1 MVKNRIEY
9 RIGEFIDFAGRTRKY
24 VVAAVSELI
33 DYGCV
38 TTVTQGADLIME
50 EIVKKLSLGFAICN
64 PEDKWDEELGK
75 RIALGKAIKRPTRI
89 MYASHAGMIN
99 TEVVNALINQEM
111 KYTEKAPETVF
122 KGYETAKKKWLDSQR
137 INNQLTGC

>member
-24 VVAAVSELI
+24 IVAAVSELV
-33 DYGCV
+33 DDACV
-38 TTVTQGADLIME
+38 TTLTRGAIIMDE
-50 EIVKKLSLGFAICN
+50 VVKKLSLGFAICN

-75 RIALGKAIKRPTRI
+75 KIALGKAIKRPARV

-111 KYTEKAPETVF
+111 KYAEKSPSTVF
-122 KGYETAKKKWLDSQR
+122 KGYETAERKWIESNK
-137 INNQLTGC
+137 INGQLTGC

>member
-33 DYGCV
+33 DYSCV
-38 TTVTQGADLIME
+38 TTVTKDADIIME
-50 EIVKKLSLGFAICN
+50 EVVKKLSLGFSICDPN
-64 PEDKWDEELGK
+64 DEWNEELGK
-75 RIALGKAIKRPTRI
+75 RIALGKAIKRPTRV

-111 KYTEKAPETVF
+111 KFTEKSPETVF

>member
-33 DYGCV
+33 DYSCV
-38 TTVTQGADLIME
+38 TTVTKDADIIME
-50 EIVKKLSLGFAICN
+50 EVVKKLSLGFAICN

-75 RIALGKAIKRPTRI
+75 RIALGKAIKRPSRV

-111 KYTEKAPETVF
+111 KFTEKSPETVF

>member
-33 DYGCV
+33 DCGDVISV
-38 TTVTQGADLIME
+38 TKDADLIIE
-50 EIVKKLSLGFAICN
+50 DVVKKLSLGFAICN

-75 RIALGKAIKRPTRI
+75 RIALGKAIKRPTRV
-89 MYASHAGMIN
+89 MWVSHAGMIN

-111 KYTEKAPETVF
+111 KFLEKNPETVF
-122 KGYETAKKKWLDSQR
+122 KGYETAKKKWLDGQR
-137 INNQLTGC
+137 INSQLTGC

>member
-24 VVAAVSELI
+24 IVAAVSELV
-33 DYGCV
+33 DDACV
-38 TTVTQGADLIME
+38 TTLIQDTIIMDE
-50 EIVKKLSLGFAICN
+50 VVKKLSLGFAICN

-75 RIALGKAIKRPTRI
+75 KIALGKAIKRPARI

-111 KYTEKAPETVF
+111 KYAEKAPSTVF
-122 KGYETAKKKWLDSQR
+122 KGYETAERKWIESNK
-137 INNQLTGC
+137 INGQLTGC

>member
-9 RIGEFIDFAGRTRKY
+9 RIGEFIDFAGRARKY
-24 VVAAVSELI
+24 VVAAVSELV
-33 DYGCV
+33 DCACV
-38 TTVTQGADLIME
+38 TTVTQDGNLIMDDV
-50 EIVKKLSLGFAICN
+50 VKKLSLGFAICN

-75 RIALGKAIKRPTRI
+75 KIALGKAIKRPARV

-111 KYTEKAPETVF
+111 KYAEKAPSTVF
-122 KGYETAKKKWLDSQR
+122 KGYETAERKWMESQK
-137 INNQLTGC
+137 INGQLTGC

>member
-33 DYGCV
+33 DYACV
-38 TTVTQGADLIME
+38 TTVTHDVDITMDE
-50 EIVKKLSLGFAICN
+50 VVKKLSLGFAICN
-64 PEDKWDEELGK
+64 PEDKWNEELGK
-75 RIALGKAIKRPTRI
+75 KIALGKAMKRPARV

-99 TEVVNALINQEM
+99 TDVVNALINQEM
-111 KYTEKAPETVF
+111 KFFEKNPSAVI
-122 KGYETAKKKWLDSQR
+122 KGYEAAERKWIESQE
-137 INNQLTGC
+137 INGQLTGC